1 MASASRDSS
10 SFQGY
15 RSWFKP
21 FRYRQRTRTPIFVLD
36 FESDS
41 KWEESHIAEFYD
53 SDSPETGGRGNRIN
67 GIQIYFLDQDHVK
80 RKAFLRHSPYFYLLV
95 EDGILSSDLI
105 RIQNEIWHQG
115 GNKIVNV
122 EITESYDAEELTFLK
137 QKPFIRVTVD
147 HPGSVPS
154 LREQLERIEGII
166 EWREADVLFHHRVAI
181 DHNIRVGY
189 WYEAEIDGGEITK
202 LSPIPNKAPPELRV
216 IAFDIETTFEQ
227 NREPNPYLD
236 VITMIS
242 LFTGDTERTGNLL
255 LINSQ
260 VVDSSNIRNFNII
273 LRQKDHEH
281 LKPWVDWIPLDEI
294 QSSSNILEGF
304 PVQVLSINGEAEL
317 LRVFFQFIRDYQPDV
332 LADFFGGRFDIP
344 FLTVRAEKH
353 RLSLQKETGFR
364 IVLKNQFEDR
374 KSVGKGSKN
383 LRGYSASQID
393 HVAGAG
399 IIHLDTFDFNE
410 KYSYLPKKDLGL
422 KQSVEKKLKILPI
435 GREALFGDDPVLAA
449 AYAASDG
456 YITWKYAREIVL
468 GFFISLGQ
476 MFPVS
481 AAELLS
487 RRSGSL
493 DDLLIDAEDYK
504 HNIIGRRRIS
514 QKNRGSFSPNITIE
528 SLAFTGGLVEAR
540 RPGIFRSDIYYD
552 FTPNKTSLKTLKP
565 VIAKII
571 EDESESS
578 LQKTAA
584 ERFEAFVS
592 SELDNLNLPYS
603 DDHKDCIRKIRRGLS
618 KNGLGE
624 KEVSEKIEETKRI
637 LDEIKSLHIVDSE
650 KVKMEILENIDNIA
664 ENQGRTQLRG
674 LHVDVTSMYPSQI
687 RQYKLQPSGIVS
699 KKQCTTCEF
708 YEPDQSCYFEGDWI
722 VKLSGRRPC
731 RYLVQDTNKCDPSI
745 CTSEKAQNCKNYEPF
760 QTSRS
765 RYQEVYTFNGEKTR
779 VYRLRNKSELK
790 SVPIRK
796 SYLGSVM
803 DDDPFHTIQKW
814 LEKSVDATELTRSL
828 GFSQIDLFED
838 QSSDLEL
845 PEETY
850 LSLDVRTKNL
860 VVFLSVRSRV
870 CQKAYNFLARIM
882 DDFFNTRVSHK
893 KQAQQLEQRIKQKT
907 KRNEPVSAELLSQQK
922 FHDSTQLGMKV
933 PLNSI
938 YGLLGMKG
946 GVRNASTPSAGIT
959 TKLSADLIQWAAD
972 QLEQIGW
979 VTELDTDGIWLWLPK
994 TFPIDFP
1001 VFIGSKNGN
1010 DLETHQVT
1018 LIDKILNSQVRES
1031 GFINENYWINDGNTI
1046 QRMTK
1051 SLIRFEQDGGYDFQF
1066 VMGKKKYIVY
1076 NYLENNPNTKWIEEE
1091 LTGLESKRADFSKL
1105 QKYYQERIINA
1116 YLDKYDSVNPITL
1129 KELYKHAI
1137 ETSESIREE
1146 IISGSMDISY
1156 FVKPKAINKQLDSYK
1171 SELPQVTCAR
1181 ILEDLNY
1188 RVAPGTR
1195 VEMLNVKGKGNHVL
1209 PKQIFDLEFEVVK
1222 PVLIKHGIG
1231 TLSFM
1236 LGELKSKEDL
1246 RKLIDIQQY
1255 IDDIFGPGRI
1265 HDRMVNHPMIT
1276 QNISLVQ
1283 KIDLET
1289 EYETQLKPLKK
1300 TEIEGIAR
1308 KEFDLDKEQK
1318 LNQKIRKKKYPG
1330 DSITKKTKGRTPFK
1344 KQKVRSLEA
1353 IFDIAPK
1360 REITAKLKKTLKKD
1374 EFPDSNLGLEPDLER
1389 KDHPTSVRETVLF
1402 SEQVLAKNLSPKEED
1417 KGGLSDRSGEPNEE
1431 GPIIGADVFINGN
1444 LENKKTIQAELELF
1458 DDENVFCSECGSIVS
1473 LQELSDEGC
1482 RICGGQKL
1490 FFDE

>member
-10 SFQGY
+10 SFPGY

-21 FRYRQRTRTPIFVLD
+21 FRYRQRVRTPIFILD
-36 FESDS
+36 FEPDS
-41 KWEESHIAEFYD
+41 KWEESQNTGFYD
-53 SDSPETGGRGNRIN
+53 QDSPETGARGNRIN

-95 EDGILSSDLI
+95 DVGISSLNLS

-122 EITESYDAEELTFLK
+122 EMTESYDAEELTFLK

-181 DHNIRVGY
+181 DHDIRVGC
-189 WYEAEIDGGEITK
+189 WYEAEIDGGEIVK
-202 LSPIPNKAPPELRV
+202 LSSIPNRAPPELRV
-216 IAFDIETTFEQ
+216 IAFDIETTFER
-227 NREPNPYLD
+227 NREPNPNLD

-242 LFTGDTERTGNLL
+242 LFTGDTDRTGNLL

-260 VVDSSNIRNFNII
+260 VVDSSNIRNFDIV
-273 LRQKDHEH
+273 LRQKDDKHS
-281 LKPWVDWIPLDEI
+281 KPWVDWIPGDTIE
-294 QSSSNILEGF
+294 SSANILERF

-353 RLSLQKETGFR
+353 RLSLQKETGFK
-364 IVLKNQFEDR
+364 IVLKSQFEDR
-374 KSVGKGSKN
+374 GATGKRSKIIQ
-383 LRGYSASQID
+383 GYSASQID
-393 HVAGAG
+393 HVTGAG
-399 IIHLDTFDFNE
+399 IIHLDSFDFNE

-449 AYAASDG
+449 TYAASDG

-504 HNIIGRRRIS
+504 HNIVGKRRFS

-552 FTPNKTSLKTLKP
+552 FTPNKTSLKNLKP

-571 EDESESS
+571 EDESESI
-578 LQKTAA
+578 LQKTAT

-592 SELDNLNLPYS
+592 SELDNLNIPYS
-603 DDHKDCIRKIRRGLS
+603 DNHKDCIRKIKRALS

-624 KEVSEKIEETKRI
+624 KEVSEKIDAAEEI

-650 KVKMEILENIDNIA
+650 KVKMEILENIDYIA
-664 ENQGRTQLRG
+664 ENRGRIQLRG

-699 KKQCTTCEF
+699 KKQCSSCEF

-731 RYLVQDTNKCDPSI
+731 RHLIQETNKCDPSV
-745 CTSEKAQNCKNYEPF
+745 CTNAKAENCKNYEPL
-760 QTSRS
+760 QTSQS
-765 RYQEVYTFNGEKTR
+765 RFQEVYAFDGEKTR
-779 VYRLRNKSELK
+779 VYRLRKRSELE
-790 SVPIRK
+790 SIPIRK
-796 SYLGSVM
+796 SYLGSVLN
-803 DDDPFHTIQKW
+803 DDPFRTIQEW
-814 LEKSVDATELTRSL
+814 LEKSVEATELTRSL

-838 QSSDLEL
+838 QSSDLKL

-882 DDFFNTRVSHK
+882 DDFFNTRLSHK
-893 KQAQQLEQRIKQKT
+893 KQAQQLEQRIVQKT
-907 KRNEPVSAELLSQQK
+907 KRNEHVSAELLRQQK

-994 TFPIDFP
+994 AFPIDFP
-1001 VFIGSKNGN
+1001 VFIGSKNSN
-1010 DLETHQVT
+1010 DMETHQVT
-1018 LIDKILNSQVRES
+1018 LIDKILNSQVEES

-1046 QRMTK
+1046 QRKTK
-1051 SLIRFEQDGGYDFQF
+1051 SLIKFEQDGGYDFQF

-1105 QKYYQERIINA
+1105 QKYYQERIIDA
-1116 YLDKYDSVNPITL
+1116 YLDDYDSENPITL
-1129 KELYKHAI
+1129 RELYKHAMQ
-1137 ETSESIREE
+1137 TSESIREE
-1146 IISGSMDISY
+1146 ITSGSMDISY

-1188 RVAPGTR
+1188 RVGPGTR
-1195 VEMLNVKGKGNHVL
+1195 VEMLNIKGKGNHVL
-1209 PKQIFDLEFEVVK
+1209 PKQIFDLEFNVVK
-1222 PVLIKHGIG
+1222 PVLIRHGIG

-1265 HDRMVNHPMIT
+1265 HDRMVKYPMIT
-1276 QNISLVQ
+1276 QNISRVQ
-1283 KIDLET
+1283 KTDLEA
-1289 EYETQLKPLKK
+1289 EYENKLKSLKQ
-1300 TEIEGIAR
+1300 TVHQGVER
-1308 KEFDLDKEQK
+1308 KEFVLGNKPT
-1318 LNQKIRKKKYPG
+1318 LNQKLRKKKSLG
-1330 DSITKKTKGRTPFK
+1330 DSNIKKTKGRTSFRKP
-1344 KQKVRSLEA
+1344 KVRSLEE
-1353 IFDIAPK
+1353 IFDIPSKSPIKAELKEIQMEGEPVDSALNPK
-1360 REITAKLKKTLKKD
+1360 
-1374 EFPDSNLGLEPDLER
+1374 PDLEE
-1389 KDHPTSVRETVLF
+1389 KDHIASVRETDSF
-1402 SEQVLAKNLSPKEED
+1402 SEQVLVTNLSSNVDD
-1417 KGGLSDRSGEPNEE
+1417 KGRSSNTRFELNEE
-1431 GPIIGADVFINGN
+1431 GIVTGTDVFINGN
-1444 LENKKTIQAELELF
+1444 LESKKAIQAEPEPF
-1458 DDENVFCSECGSIVS
+1458 DDENIFCSECGSIVS
-1473 LQELSDEGC
+1473 PQELSDEGC